1 MAKVAKPK
9 KEISMEEALWKS
21 ADKLRGSV
29 EPAEYKHVV
38 LSLFFL
44 KFASDKFQ
52 DCRNRIIANHGERFA
67 DMKPFYAQE
76 NVFYLPEESRWSYI
90 MENAKQDDIALKID
104 TALYTIEKVN
114 PALKGALPDNY
125 YSRLHIDT
133 NKLASLLDEIDKIN
147 TDDSENDIIGRI
159 YEYFLGKFALAEGK
173 GKGEFYT
180 PKCIVNLIAELIE
193 PYDGIL
199 YDPCCG
205 SGGMFVQSIRFVEAH
220 SGNKKKVSIYGQ
232 EYTNTT
238 YKLAKMN
245 LAIRG
250 ISANLGEM
258 AANTFTNDQHKDLKA
273 DYIMAN
279 PPFNQKEWRADNELI
294 DETARQLGI
303 DIDTIRKASQ
313 EKSSSF
319 AYSLNNGPLVLPIN
333 DQVYATQAK
342 IIKHLAEKE
351 DCIIVN
357 GCANYILEDYPHVL
371 RIFVYAPLESRIE
384 RVEKDY
390 KEEHE
395 NTKKYVQKRDKQR
408 KSYYN
413 YYTTNTWANMKD
425 YDLCIN
431 SDMGIDEIAQ
441 LIVKVYQ
448 NGKLWK

>member
-1 MAKVAKPK
+1 MTQK
-9 KEISMEEALWKS
+9 IITIT
-21 ADKLRGSV
+21 R
-29 EPAEYKHVV
+29 EY
-38 LSLFFL
+38 
-44 KFASDKFQ
+44 
-52 DCRNRIIANHGERFA
+52 
-67 DMKPFYAQE
+67 
-76 NVFYLPEESRWSYI
+76 
-90 MENAKQDDIALKID
+90 
-104 TALYTIEKVN
+104 
-114 PALKGALPDNY
+114 
-125 YSRLHIDT
+125 
-133 NKLASLLDEIDKIN
+133 
-147 TDDSENDIIGRI
+147 
-159 YEYFLGKFALAEGK
+159 
-173 GKGEFYT
+173 
-180 PKCIVNLIAELIE
+180 
-193 PYDGIL
+193 
-199 YDPCCG
+199 G
-205 SGGMFVQSIRFVEAH
+205 SGGRLIA
-220 SGNKKKVSIYGQ
+220 KKVAEALNIAFY
-232 EYTNTT
+232 
-238 YKLAKMN
+238 
-245 LAIRG
+245 
-250 ISANLGEM
+250 
-258 AANTFTNDQHKDLKA
+258 
-273 DYIMAN
+273 
-279 PPFNQKEWRADNELI
+279 DNELI
-294 DETARQLGI
+294 DETARQLG
-303 DIDTIRKASQ
+303 
-313 EKSSSF
+313 F

>member
-1 MAKVAKPK
+1 LFQKFTEKAITAVRDAQISAIELGHKKIYPEHLLWALSKKTTELGAKILKMNHASPEKIKDALVEVLKDKEIKIPASSVLFSNRIRKVFQKADEIASENGNGFVKTEHLFYVLLCDEAGLDELYNKLYLDKEKVRDIMKKIVEKKSKPKEKHPEGFEQKEVDEKYNHILSLVKDPESAAIFSKAVAKLTTSEY
-9 KEISMEEALWKS
+9 EILGTEQIMLSILDDESGELGETLKNAGITYEKFSDRLKQVTS
-21 ADKLRGSV
+21 RL
-29 EPAEYKHVV
+29 AEYE
-38 LSLFFL
+38 
-44 KFASDKFQ
+44 DKQ
-52 DCRNRIIANHGERFA
+52 IIFT
-67 DMKPFYAQE
+67 P
-76 NVFYLPEESRWSYI
+76 
-90 MENAKQDDIALKID
+90 NAL
-104 TALYTIEKVN
+104 TALVK
-114 PALKGALPDNY
+114 
-125 YSRLHIDT
+125 
-133 NKLASLLDEIDKIN
+133 AS
-147 TDDSENDIIGRI
+147 
-159 YEYFLGKFALAEGK
+159 
-173 GKGEFYT
+173 
-180 PKCIVNLIAELIE
+180 
-193 PYDGIL
+193 
-199 YDPCCG
+199 
-205 SGGMFVQSIRFVEAH
+205 
-220 SGNKKKVSIYGQ
+220 
-232 EYTNTT
+232 
-238 YKLAKMN
+238 
-245 LAIRG
+245 
-250 ISANLGEM
+250 
-258 AANTFTNDQHKDLKA
+258 
-273 DYIMAN
+273 
-279 PPFNQKEWRADNELI
+279 
-294 DETARQLGI
+294 ETARELGI

-357 GCANYILEDYPHVL
+357 GCANYILEDHPHVL

>member
-1 MAKVAKPK
+1 MTQK
-9 KEISMEEALWKS
+9 IITIT
-21 ADKLRGSV
+21 R
-29 EPAEYKHVV
+29 EY
-38 LSLFFL
+38 
-44 KFASDKFQ
+44 
-52 DCRNRIIANHGERFA
+52 
-67 DMKPFYAQE
+67 
-76 NVFYLPEESRWSYI
+76 
-90 MENAKQDDIALKID
+90 
-104 TALYTIEKVN
+104 
-114 PALKGALPDNY
+114 
-125 YSRLHIDT
+125 
-133 NKLASLLDEIDKIN
+133 
-147 TDDSENDIIGRI
+147 
-159 YEYFLGKFALAEGK
+159 
-173 GKGEFYT
+173 
-180 PKCIVNLIAELIE
+180 
-193 PYDGIL
+193 
-199 YDPCCG
+199 G
-205 SGGMFVQSIRFVEAH
+205 SGGRLIA
-220 SGNKKKVSIYGQ
+220 KKVAEALNIAFY
-232 EYTNTT
+232 
-238 YKLAKMN
+238 
-245 LAIRG
+245 
-250 ISANLGEM
+250 
-258 AANTFTNDQHKDLKA
+258 
-273 DYIMAN
+273 
-279 PPFNQKEWRADNELI
+279 DNELI

-319 AYSLNNGPLVLPIN
+319 AYSLNNCPLILPIN